1 MKTNHHSRVNHAR
14 HSQRGA
20 ATIAMAIILLI
31 LITIAVFTVSGSIVR
46 ETKVINSGVRS
57 QQAFEAAEAGL
68 AAAADYFGKDWDR
81 NDDGIIDPVYDT
93 DADDIGDTNFAAV
106 GAGRVEVTTED
117 ISTGIFKT
125 IRVKSQGFSDD
136 STATRT
142 ITQVIAKPDPLPSVP
157 DNPLTARTNVD
168 IKGSATIVNPEGNT
182 NIWTGGDV
190 DLGQNNSTATAIAD
204 PQDIDYPDCMETP
217 LTCSLTRSSDK
228 DSEGQDLVQNDSNL
242 FNSTEEELFEYY
254 FGLPKSIYRDYIVT
268 LDTTPDAANTDAKYA
283 KEEIIWVDG
292 DVVLDNVTTIGC
304 GVNVTPGNPCPAGEL
319 KPSILIVDGDATFKG
334 ITIFGLV
341 YVAGNVNISSSTDIQ
356 GAVVVGGFLDNS
368 TSGSLDLLFN
378 SDVLKNARSNGG
390 MLPIAGTWK
399 DFNEG

>member
-1 MKTNHHSRVNHAR
+1 MIKQSPAIHAMHH
-14 HSQRGA
+14 QRGA

-31 LITIAVFTVSGSIVR
+31 LISVAVFTVNGSIFK

-68 AAAADYFGKDWDR
+68 AAAAEYFGTDWDR
-81 NDDGIIDPVYDT
+81 NDDGLIDPVYDT
-93 DADDIGDTNFAAV
+93 NADDIGDINLAAV
-106 GAGRVEVTTED
+106 GAGRVEVRTRD
-117 ISTGIFKT
+117 VSTGIFKM
-125 IRVKSQGFSDD
+125 IQVESQGFSDD

-142 ITQVIAKPDPLPSVP
+142 ITQIIAKPDPLPSVP

-168 IKGSATIVNPEGNT
+168 IQGSATIVNPEGNT

-204 PQDIDYPDCMETP
+204 PQDTSYPDCMETP

-242 FNSTEEELFEYY
+242 FNSTEDELFEYY
-254 FGLPKSIYRDYIVT
+254 FGLPKTIYRDYVVT
-268 LDTTPDAANTDAKYA
+268 MDTTPGEANTDAKYA
-283 KEEIIWVDG
+283 TEEIIWIDG

-304 GVNVTPGNPCPAGEL
+304 SENVTPGNPCPPEKL
-319 KPSILIVDGDATFKG
+319 KPSILIIDGDATFKG

-368 TSGSLDLLFN
+368 TSGSLDLLYN
-378 SDVLKNARSNGG
+378 SDVLRNARSNGG
-390 MLPIAGTWK
+390 MLPIAGSWK

>member
-1 MKTNHHSRVNHAR
+1 MKKKSYPPKARVIR
-14 HSQRGA
+14 PQRGA

-31 LITIAVFTVSGSIVR
+31 LISIAVFTVNGSIVR
-46 ETKVINSGVRS
+46 ETKVINSGVRA

-81 NDDGIIDPVYDT
+81 NDDGAIDPVYDT
-93 DADDIGDTNFAAV
+93 DADDIGDTNQAV
-106 GAGRVEVTTED
+106 VGTGRVEVRTED
-117 ISTGIFKT
+117 ASTGIFKM
-125 IRVKSQGFSDD
+125 IKVISQGYSDD

-157 DNPLTARTNVD
+157 DNPLTARTTVD

-182 NIWTGGDV
+182 NIWTGGEV

-204 PQDIDYPDCMETP
+204 PQDTDYPDCLETP
-217 LTCSLTRSSDK
+217 LTCDLTRSSDK

-242 FNSTEEELFEYY
+242 FNSTEDELFEYY

-268 LDTTPDAANTDAKYA
+268 LDTTAADANNDAKYA
-283 KEEIIWVDG
+283 TEEIIWIDG

-304 GVNVTPGNPCPAGEL
+304 AENVTPGNPCPPEKL

-341 YVAGNVNISSSTDIQ
+341 YVTGNVDITSSTDIQ
-356 GAVVVGGFLDNS
+356 GAVIVGGSLDNS
-368 TSGSLDLLFN
+368 TSGSLDLLYN
-378 SDVLKNARSNGG
+378 SDVLRNARTNGG
-390 MLPIAGTWK
+390 MLPLAGSWK